1 MSLYNQLFYSKE
13 VDAMFSDSEAI
24 AQMLRVEVTLAKAQ
38 ANKGLFSKA
47 IAETI
52 ESNCSASEI
61 DIEKLKIDIALGG
74 NAAIPLVKQLTQI
87 VKNKDIEAAKYVH
100 LGATSQDIVD
110 TAMVLQIQEYIVWLD
125 KKINLLEGL
134 LIALTQKHRQTI
146 MIGRTL
152 LQQAKPTT
160 FGFKTAGWLEA
171 ITRSKQRLQEIQKR
185 VLVVQLGGAV
195 GNGNTN
201 ISTEIQEEFARLLGL
216 SPSFT
221 WHSHRD
227 NLAEIASILGILS
240 GSLGKIAKDISLLMQ
255 TEVGEVFEGAADGK
269 GGSSTMP
276 HKRNPVTCAAILANT
291 NRLPHLVAS
300 ILSAMP
306 QEHERSAG
314 LWHSEWEVL
323 TEIMQL
329 TAGSVEKSIALIE
342 GLEVDENRMLAN
354 LELTKGLIYAE
365 NLALALAQE
374 IGKSAAHEWIENACK
389 KAIQE
394 KKHLKEVV
402 LEMNIEIADLDSL
415 FDPKKS
421 IGLSL
426 ELIDQVV
433 KKYQ

>member
-1 MSLYNQLFYSKE
+1 MSLYTQLFYSAE
-13 VDAMFSDSEAI
+13 VNALFSDSETI
-24 AQMLRVEVTLAKAQ
+24 AQMLRVEVALAEAQ
-38 ANKGLFSKA
+38 SNKGLFPKA

-52 ESNCSASEI
+52 KASGIASEI

-87 VKNKDIEAAKYVH
+87 VKNKDSEAAKFIH

-110 TAMVLQIQEYIVWLD
+110 TAMVLQIQEFIDWTD
-125 KKINLLEGL
+125 KKINLLERL

-146 MIGRTL
+146 MVGRTL

-160 FGFKTAGWLEA
+160 FGFKTAGWLTA
-171 ITRSKQRLQEIQKR
+171 VTRNKQRLQEIKKR

-195 GNGNTN
+195 GNGNPN
-201 ISTEIQEEFARLLGL
+201 IAIEIQEEFAHILGL

-227 NLAEIASILGILS
+227 NIAEMASVLGILS
-240 GSLGKIAKDISLLMQ
+240 GTLGKIAKDISLLMQ

-269 GGSSTMP
+269 GSSSTMP

-291 NRLPHLVAS
+291 NRVPHLVATM
-300 ILSAMP
+300 LSVMP
-306 QEHERSAG
+306 QEHERSVG

-323 TEIMQL
+323 TGIMQL
-329 TAGSVEKSIALIE
+329 TGGSIEKSIGLIE

-365 NLALALAQE
+365 NLALALAQK
-374 IGKSAAHEWIENACK
+374 IGKSTAHEYIENACK

-394 KKHLKEVV
+394 KKHLKEVL
-402 LEMNIEIADLDSL
+402 LEMNIEVTDLDSL
-415 FDPKKS
+415 FDPQNA

-426 ELIDQVV
+426 ELIDKVV
-433 KKYQ
+433 KKY

>member
-1 MSLYNQLFYSKE
+1 MSLYTQLFYSAE
-13 VDAMFSDSEAI
+13 LNALFSDSETI
-24 AQMLRVEVTLAKAQ
+24 AQMLRVEVALAEAQ
-38 ANKGLFSKA
+38 SNKGLFPKA

-52 ESNCSASEI
+52 KASGIASEI
-61 DIEKLKIDIALGG
+61 DIEKLKIDVALGG

-87 VKNKDIEAAKYVH
+87 VKNKDTEATKFIH

-110 TAMVLQIQEYIVWLD
+110 TAMVLQIQEFIDWTD
-125 KKINLLEGL
+125 KKINLLETL

-160 FGFKTAGWLEA
+160 FGFKTAGWLTA
-171 ITRSKQRLQEIQKR
+171 VTRSKQRLQEVKKR
-185 VLVVQLGGAV
+185 ILVVQLGGAV
-195 GNGNTN
+195 GNGNPN
-201 ISTEIQEEFARLLGL
+201 ISTEIQEEFARILGL
-216 SPSFT
+216 APSFT

-227 NLAEIASILGILS
+227 NIAEMAGVLGILS
-240 GSLGKIAKDISLLMQ
+240 GTLGKIAKDISLLMQ
-255 TEVGEVFEGAADGK
+255 TEVGEVFEGSADGK

-291 NRLPHLVAS
+291 NRVPHLVATM
-300 ILSAMP
+300 LSAMP

-323 TEIMQL
+323 TGIMQL
-329 TAGSVEKSIALIE
+329 TGGSIEKSIGLIE

-365 NLALALAQE
+365 NLALALAQK
-374 IGKSAAHEWIENACK
+374 IGKSTAHEYIENACK

-394 KKHLKEVV
+394 KKHLKEVL

-415 FDPKKS
+415 FNPKNA